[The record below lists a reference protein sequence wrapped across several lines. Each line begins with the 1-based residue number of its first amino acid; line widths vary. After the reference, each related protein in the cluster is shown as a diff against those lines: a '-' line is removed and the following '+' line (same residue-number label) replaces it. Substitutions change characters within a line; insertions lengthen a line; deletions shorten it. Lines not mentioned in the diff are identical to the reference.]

1 MVAAGTR
8 TADVRGPLCGRS
20 WDRGVRVVCPWAAAG
35 VAGVRGRRDRGS
47 LLGSGGHGAAAQVV
61 HTSAEVATGLAKVAA
76 GPAPGLRRLRFATP
90 ATTAAG
96 IVAVTDAAAKV
107 IAAANEVVVESS
119 GCPRLNH
126 S

>member
-1 MVAAGTR
+1 M
-8 TADVRGPLCGRS
+8 
-20 WDRGVRVVCPWAAAG
+20 
-35 VAGVRGRRDRGS
+35 RGRRDRDS

-61 HTSAEVATGLAKVAA
+61 HTSAEVATGSAKVVA

-96 IVAVTDAAAKV
+96 IVAVTDAAAEV
-107 IAAANEVVVESS
+107 IAAANEVVAESS